1 MRESNGLIFMLGLEP
16 LDCLRQSIAE
26 IPRNRVLLGAAGRE
40 LGSTVVVQTQ
50 PQRVL
55 DAVCIV
61 QLANRLGDV
70 PEGPVHVLDECLCVE
85 TGSLH
90 SGFQARELILEKG
103 DVLKRRS
110 ECCTE
115 RLNFIGR
122 IYLQNEGA
130 LRVWDEQGEGDVP
143 MRLVLV
149 VDRFEGIQT
158 AVRTQ
163 QRIVCNGMMH

>member
-1 MRESNGLIFMLGLEP
+1 MLGLEP

-55 DAVCIV
+55 DAICIV

-90 SGFQARELILEKG
+90 SGFQARELTLEEG
-103 DVLKRRS
+103 NVLKRRS
-110 ECCTE
+110 KCCRATKFYRKNLPAE
-115 RLNFIGR
+115 
-122 IYLQNEGA
+122 
-130 LRVWDEQGEGDVP
+130 
-143 MRLVLV
+143 
-149 VDRFEGIQT
+149 
-158 AVRTQ
+158 
-163 QRIVCNGMMH
+163 